1 MVQDIRPSTSYNP
14 LFMQWLGVRMPCC
27 MFLCIDSSSI
37 LSGFPLVA
45 FCHHQRLKMGFWP
58 RLLLCGVFAVCLSG
72 VAHAEDDEAVE
83 AKEEATPAVET
94 DKIIDGFSAA
104 DREKMTDGSE
114 KHEFQAEVSRLM
126 DIIINSL
133 YTDKQV
139 FLRELISNAADALE
153 KARFHSVQDESFLG
167 DTKDLE
173 VKLEHDA
180 DAKTISIIDTGV
192 GMTKADL
199 INNLGTVAK
208 SGTTNFLEAMAEGA
222 DANLIGQFGV
232 GFYSAFLVADKVSVT
247 SKCNDDPVQHVW
259 ESSADASFVVV
270 DDPRGNTLGRGS
282 RVTLHLKEDAHD
294 YLSEDKLKEMAKKYS
309 QFIQFPIY
317 VKVKKEVDADTEE
330 DDDDKD
336 DDEEEKKDDVE
347 TKDDDEKEE
356 EEEEKKPKK
365 KTVFEWEQVN
375 TQKAIWLRA
384 KEDVTEEEYN
394 EFYKG
399 ISKDYLDPLAYT
411 HFNAEGEIEFKSI
424 LYLPK
429 KAPFDMMDNYWG
441 KKSEVKL
448 YVRRVLVAEKFED
461 LLPRYLNFVR
471 GIVDSDDLPLN
482 VSREQLQQNKI
493 MKVISKKLVRKV
505 LELMKKLAKEEDAG
519 DDEDEEKDD
528 EEKEEKEEKKEDSEE
543 KKDKK
548 DEESTWAKFYK
559 EFNKNL
565 KMGCYEDDSN
575 RSKISKL
582 LRFSTTKSED
592 KDISLDKYLDRM
604 QESQESIYYMS
615 GDNMEVMK
623 KAPALQVFKKK
634 DIEVLMLSDHLDEPC
649 IQKLADYEGKK
660 FVSIQKADVKLDETE
675 EEKKKF
681 SKLKDMYKPLT
692 DWWKEKLTDYTEKGA
707 MKDAGVKIEKVE
719 LSKRLTES
727 PVVVV
732 TSQFGYSA
740 QQEKIMKAQAFQ
752 NKDQMGMMAGRK
764 TLEVNANHP
773 VIVDLLS
780 KVKGDKEDAT
790 ALDTAQVLFQT
801 ALIESG
807 YEIADPSALVN
818 RVYRLMSKEL
828 GVDPDAPIKEIEV
841 PEEEEEADEDD
852 KDDSDSEKEDEESKP
867 EEGEKAEL

>member
-1 MVQDIRPSTSYNP
+1 
-14 LFMQWLGVRMPCC
+14 
-27 MFLCIDSSSI
+27 
-37 LSGFPLVA
+37 
-45 FCHHQRLKMGFWP
+45 MG
-58 RLLLCGVFAVCLSG
+58 
-72 VAHAEDDEAVE
+72 
-83 AKEEATPAVET
+83 
-94 DKIIDGFSAA
+94 
-104 DREKMTDGSE
+104 
-114 KHEFQAEVSRLM
+114 
-126 DIIINSL
+126 
-133 YTDKQV
+133 
-139 FLRELISNAADALE
+139 
-153 KARFHSVQDESFLG
+153 
-167 DTKDLE
+167 
-173 VKLEHDA
+173 
-180 DAKTISIIDTGV
+180 
-192 GMTKADL
+192 
-199 INNLGTVAK
+199 
-208 SGTTNFLEAMAEGA
+208 
-222 DANLIGQFGV
+222 
-232 GFYSAFLVADKVSVT
+232 
-247 SKCNDDPVQHVW
+247 
-259 ESSADASFVVV
+259 
-270 DDPRGNTLGRGS
+270 
-282 RVTLHLKEDAHD
+282 
-294 YLSEDKLKEMAKKYS
+294 
-309 QFIQFPIY
+309 
-317 VKVKKEVDADTEE
+317 TEE
-330 DDDDKD
+330 DDDDDKD
-336 DDEEEKKDDVE
+336 DDEAKDDVE
-347 TKDDDEKEE
+347 TKDDDEKEDE
-356 EEEEKKPKK
+356 EEKDEDKKPKK

-424 LYLPK
+424 LFLPK
-429 KAPFDMMDNYWG
+429 KAPFDMMDNYWT

-448 YVRRVLVAEKFED
+448 YVRRVLVAEKFEE

-471 GIVDSDDLPLN
+471 GVVDSDDLPLN

-505 LELMKKLAKEEDAG
+505 LELMKKLAKEDDSGED
-519 DDEDEEKDD
+519 DD
-528 EEKEEKEEKKEDSEE
+528 EEKEDEEEKEDKEEKKDDEE

-548 DEESTWAKFYK
+548 DEESTWMKFYK
-559 EFNKNL
+559 EFDKNL

-582 LRFSTTKSED
+582 LRFITTKSED

-615 GDNMEVMK
+615 GESLEVMK
-623 KAPALQVFKKK
+623 KSPSLQVFKKK

-681 SKLKDMYKPLT
+681 TKLKDMYKPLT
-692 DWWKEKLTDYTEKGA
+692 DWWKEKLTDLTEKGA

-719 LSKRLTES
+719 LSKRLTDS

-752 NKDQMGMMAGRK
+752 NKEQIGMMSGRK
-764 TLEVNANHP
+764 TLEVNPNHP
-773 VIVDLLS
+773 VVVDLLE
-780 KVKGDKEDAT
+780 KVKNDKENAA

-807 YEIADPSALVN
+807 YEIADPSALVS

-828 GVDPDAPIKEIEV
+828 GVDPDAPIKEVEV
-841 PEEEEEADEDD
+841 PEEEEEAEEED
-852 KDDSDSEKEDEESKP
+852 KDDSDDDKSDDDEKTDDDGADDSKKGEE
-867 EEGEKAEL
+867 L

>member
-1 MVQDIRPSTSYNP
+1 MLHRIVILALLTSHLFGVIR
-14 LFMQWLGVRMPCC
+14 
-27 MFLCIDSSSI
+27 
-37 LSGFPLVA
+37 
-45 FCHHQRLKMGFWP
+45 
-58 RLLLCGVFAVCLSG
+58 
-72 VAHAEDDEAVE
+72 AEDEA
-83 AKEEATPAVET
+83 ADAASDDATSTE
-94 DKIIDGFSAA
+94 DKVVDGFSEA
-104 DREKMTDGSE
+104 DRAKMAEGSE

-153 KARFHSVQDESFLG
+153 KARFHSVQDDSFLG

-173 VKLEHDA
+173 VKLEHDP
-180 DAKTISIIDTGV
+180 DAKTISIVDSGI
-192 GMTKADL
+192 GMSKADL

-232 GFYSAFLVADKVSVT
+232 GFYSAFLVADKVTVT

-259 ESSADASFVVV
+259 ESSADASFTVVP
-270 DDPRGNTLGRGS
+270 DPRGNTLGRGS

-294 YLSEDKLKEMAKKYS
+294 YLSEDKLKEASKKYS

-317 VKVKKEVDADTEE
+317 VKVKKEVDAEAEEE
-330 DDDDKD
+330 DDDDDKE
-336 DDEEEKKDDVE
+336 DEEEKDDVE
-347 TKDDDEKEE
+347 TKDEEEKEE
-356 EEEEKKPKK
+356 KKDKPSK

-375 TQKAIWLRA
+375 TQKAIWLRS
-384 KEDVTEEEYN
+384 KEEVTEEEYT
-394 EFYKG
+394 EFYKS

-424 LYLPK
+424 LFLPK
-429 KAPFDMMDNYWG
+429 KAPFDMMDNYWT

-448 YVRRVLVAEKFED
+448 FVRRVLVAEKFDE

-471 GIVDSDDLPLN
+471 GVVDSDDLPLN

-505 LELMKKLAKEEDAG
+505 LELMKKLAKEEESG
-519 DDEDEEKDD
+519 EDEDEDKEEGEEKKE
-528 EEKEEKEEKKEDSEE
+528 EEKEEKT
-543 KKDKK
+543 DKK
-548 DEESTWAKFYK
+548 DEEGTWSKFWK

-575 RSKISKL
+575 RSKLSKL
-582 LRFSTTKSED
+582 LRFRTTKSED
-592 KDISLDKYLDRM
+592 KEVSLDKYLDRM
-604 QESQESIYYMS
+604 QESQESIYFMS
-615 GDNMEVMK
+615 GDSIDTMK
-623 KAPALQVFKKK
+623 KAPALQIFKKK
-634 DIEVLMLSDHLDEPC
+634 DLEVLMLDDHLDEPC
-649 IQKLADYEGKK
+649 LQKLADYEGKK

-681 SKLKDMYKPLT
+681 SKIKDMYKPLT
-692 DWWKEKLTDYTEKGA
+692 DWWKDSLTDFTEKGA

-719 LSKRLTES
+719 ISKRLTDS

-740 QQEKIMKAQAFQ
+740 QQEKVMKAQAFQ
-752 NKDQMGMMAGRK
+752 NKEQLSMMSGRK
-764 TLEVNANHP
+764 TLEINPNHP
-773 VIVDLLS
+773 VVADLLS
-780 KVKGDKEDAT
+780 KIKADKDDLA
-790 ALDTAQVLFQT
+790 AKDTAQVLFQT

-807 YEIADPSALVN
+807 YELADASALVN

-828 GVDPDAPIKEIEV
+828 GVDPDAPLTEVEV
-841 PEEEEEADEDD
+841 PEEEEEAEEEEDD
-852 KDDSDSEKEDEESKP
+852 K
-867 EEGEKAEL
+867 EEGDDGEEEEGDKEKKEEEETE